1 VFWCLAAPFHGGFG
15 RHFFYALWLT
25 THGFSRGCQ
34 RSVSLLAGDAHA
46 DPEARERPAQIISL
60 PRSAALDDL
69 LIWANALPGAR
80 VLIVSCRKGAILA
93 FPAALFPVSRLPLAQ
108 ANTLLKTV

>member
-1 VFWCLAAPFHGGFG
+1 MAASAAIFFCSSFDDAGVFFKD
-15 RHFFYALWLT
+15 
-25 THGFSRGCQ
+25 CQ
-34 RSVSLLAGDAHA
+34 RSVSRLAPDAHA
-46 DPEARERPAQIISL
+46 TPKVRERHAQIISL